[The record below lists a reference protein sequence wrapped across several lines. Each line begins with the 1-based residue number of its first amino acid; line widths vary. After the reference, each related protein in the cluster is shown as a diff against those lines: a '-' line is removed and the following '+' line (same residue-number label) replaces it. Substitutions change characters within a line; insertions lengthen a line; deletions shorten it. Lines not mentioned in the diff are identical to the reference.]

1 MEILSLYTMG
11 TFNSLNCNLRQTS
24 PCGTILRL
32 FSLLLFLWVFSPIMA
47 PAVPLGSSLKP
58 LWTSF
63 LALASADFQVVSPLG
78 SLWIFLL
85 VTSIVLQGENPL
97 ETL

>member
-1 MEILSLYTMG
+1 
-11 TFNSLNCNLRQTS
+11 
-24 PCGTILRL
+24 
-32 FSLLLFLWVFSPIMA
+32 MA
-47 PAVPLGSSLKP
+47 PVVPLVSSLRP